1 MGKSFSSRLSQI
13 ILLIV
18 SILFIVMLG
27 IVSFSSHALIAEEAT
42 KGAGNML
49 KSTVLEIE
57 KEMEKVE
64 STLQSVAW
72 MVYEHQDEE
81 EILYTITHEI
91 VKRHPNISGSA
102 IAFADGHHKG
112 MHYFSPYSY
121 MDPKTGE
128 IHSMQLGNDDYNYFD
143 MEWFKVAFSTKKS
156 YWTEPY
162 FDEGGGEIQMSTF
175 CLPLFDL
182 EGNVFAVMTAD
193 IPIDQMREK
202 LNSIHPYEHSY
213 IVMASRSGRLLNDKD
228 TSVTLLSL
236 AEKNKD
242 PRVKEFSKA
251 MMEGKSG
258 YSRFMFDGIA
268 GFVIYGPLENGWSAA
283 ISCQYRDVLRRS
295 SQMHLILIIVGLIG
309 ILIMFLICYRT
320 ILRLTRPITELSVSA
335 LNMAKGNFQAQLP
348 EIKSKDEMMMLHD
361 SFSYMQKSLTHY
373 INELKTTTAQNE
385 RMEGELNVARKIQ
398 MGMLPRN
405 YPDNLYAFL
414 EPAKEVGGDLY
425 DFFIKDK
432 MLYFAVGD
440 VSGKGVPASLVM
452 AITRAAFRFI
462 AGLGLQMNEI
472 ISRINDSV
480 SVGNETNMF
489 VTLFAGRINLET
501 GECEYCNAGHNPIIV
516 LPPDEE
522 AYYLKVKPNLAVG
535 LFEGFPYQAEKM
547 TLKKGTRL
555 LLYTDGVSE
564 AENHGKELYGD
575 DRLIAWARQADR
587 NMDNKDFVDGLYAAV
602 KTFTDGNEANDDITI
617 MSFTI

>member
-49 KSTVLEIE
+49 KSTILEIE
-57 KEMEKVE
+57 KDLGNVE

-72 MVYEHQDEE
+72 MVYEHQEE
-81 EILYTITHEI
+81 EDILYLITHEI
-91 VKRHPNISGSA
+91 VNRHDNISGSA
-102 IAFADGHHKG
+102 IAFVDGHHKG

-121 MDPKTGE
+121 RDTQTGE
-128 IHSMQLGNDDYNYFD
+128 IRSLQLGNEDYNYFE
-143 MEWFKVAFSTKKS
+143 MEWFKTAYSTKHS
-156 YWTEPY
+156 YWSEPY
-162 FDEGGGEIQMSTF
+162 FDEGGGEIRMSTF
-175 CLPLFDL
+175 SMPLFDP
-182 EGNVFAVMTAD
+182 EGKVFAVITAD
-193 IPIDQMREK
+193 IAIDQIQEK

-213 IVMASRSGRLLNDKD
+213 VVVASRSGKLLNEKD
-228 TSVTLLSL
+228 TNLTLLSL
-236 AEKNKD
+236 AAANKD
-242 PRVKEFSKA
+242 PRVTAFSKA

-258 YSRFMFDGIA
+258 YSRYLYDGIA

-283 ISCQYRDVLRRS
+283 ISCQYRDVLKRS

-309 ILIMFLICYRT
+309 IFIMFLICYRT

-335 LNMAKGNFQAQLP
+335 LNMAKGNFQARLP

-361 SFSYMQKSLTHY
+361 SFLYMQKSLTHY
-373 INELKTTTAQNE
+373 IQELKTTTAQNE
-385 RMEGELNVARKIQ
+385 RMEGELNVARNIQ
-398 MGMLPRN
+398 MGMLSRD
-405 YPDNLYAFL
+405 YPENLYAFL

-425 DFFIKDK
+425 DFFLKDK
-432 MLYFAVGD
+432 TLYFAIGD

-462 AGLGLQMNEI
+462 AGLGLPMDEV
-472 ISRINDSV
+472 ISKINDSV
-480 SVGNETNMF
+480 SVGNKTNMF
-489 VTLFAGRINLET
+489 VTLFAGRIDLET

-522 AYYLKVKPNLAVG
+522 AYYMKAKPNLAVG
-535 LFEGFPYQAEKM
+535 LFEGFPYQREEL

-564 AENHGKELYGD
+564 AENRQKELYGD
-575 DRLIAWARQADR
+575 DRLIAWARQAAQDL
-587 NMDNKDFVDGLYAAV
+587 NNQDFVNGLYAAV
-602 KTFTDGNEANDDITI
+602 KTFTAGNEANDDITI